1 MTTDIP
7 SLMASIR
14 AGEDTGLELKEV
26 TFRGRRML
34 LGRDESRP
42 ATRLAEVF
50 ASMANTDGG
59 TVVLGVRD
67 YDRIPVGIDSDK
79 RELVEQLVVN
89 AATENCQP
97 MIVPRLDWEF
107 LPGEDNTPKL
117 CLIVGIPESIYEVH
131 QTADGRYLQRIGS
144 HLRPI
149 PGPQLARLLST
160 RRLAQPVEERPV
172 LGAAVD
178 DLDEI
183 CLRRHFRHRFPHWT
197 APDDW
202 RETLIAHKLAVEVEN
217 RVLPTCVGILLFAE
231 QPERFLPGAYVDLAL
246 YTHGEADGNAADRK
260 RFFGPLPEQIEQA
273 VSWLRASPL
282 NPIASVKDGGGRHDF
297 PAYDDRALQEAVVN
311 AMVHRDYE
319 VRGSQV
325 IITMFPDRIVLQSP
339 GSLYNQLT
347 PDMLYAG
354 CQPVRRNQIL
364 AGFLR
369 HYVSPV
375 TGGAYMEAIGEG
387 FLNLVRVSEH
397 LSGRRP
403 LLEEI
408 GGGTRLTIYAARREH
423 RS

>member
-1 MTTDIP
+1 MTIDIP
-7 SLMASIR
+7 AFMASIQ
-14 AGEDTGLELKEV
+14 AGEDSGLELKEV

-34 LGRDESRP
+34 LGREGSRP
-42 ATRLAEVF
+42 AARLAEVF
-50 ASMANTDGG
+50 TSMANTGGG

-67 YDRIPVGIDSDK
+67 DGVPVGIDHDK
-79 RELVEQLVVN
+79 RELVEQLVIN

-107 LPGEDNTPKL
+107 LPGEDESPRL
-117 CLIVGIPESIYEVH
+117 CLIVGIPVSAFEVH

-144 HLRPI
+144 HQRPI
-149 PGPQLARLLST
+149 PGPQLARLLGS
-160 RRLAQPVEERPV
+160 RRLAEPVEERPV
-172 LGAAVD
+172 ADAVME
-178 DLDEI
+178 DLDELR
-183 CLRRHFRHRFPHWT
+183 LRRHFRRRFPGWT
-197 APDDW
+197 PPDDW
-202 RETLIAHKLAVEVEN
+202 RETLTAHKLAVEVEG

-246 YTHGEADGNAADRK
+246 YTHGETDGNAKDRK
-260 RFFGPLPEQIEQA
+260 RFFGPVPEQIEQA

-282 NPIASVKDGGGRHDF
+282 NPVASVKDAGGRHDF

-311 AMVHRDYE
+311 ALVHRDYE
-319 VRGSQV
+319 VRGAQV
-325 IITMFPDRIVLQSP
+325 IINMFPDRIVFRNP

-347 PDMLYAG
+347 PEMLYAG
-354 CQPVRRNQIL
+354 CLPVRRNQIL

-387 FLNLVRVSEH
+387 FLNLVHASER

-403 LLEEI
+403 LLEDI
-408 GGGTRLTIYAARREH
+408 GTGMRLTIYAARGEH
-423 RS
+423 RGE